1 MCHFQCCQANENRK
15 RNAIGK
21 MGNALAQVQR
31 EKQSKIKRKEAK
43 AKEAKAKEAK
53 AKAAQTQAKALA
65 TTNGSM
71 KVPKYKINNS
81 YWLN

>member
-21 MGNALAQVQR
+21 MGNALAQVQV

-43 AKEAKAKEAK
+43 AKEAKAKEA
-53 AKAAQTQAKALA
+53 QTQAKALA

-71 KVPKYKINNS
+71 KVPKHKINNS